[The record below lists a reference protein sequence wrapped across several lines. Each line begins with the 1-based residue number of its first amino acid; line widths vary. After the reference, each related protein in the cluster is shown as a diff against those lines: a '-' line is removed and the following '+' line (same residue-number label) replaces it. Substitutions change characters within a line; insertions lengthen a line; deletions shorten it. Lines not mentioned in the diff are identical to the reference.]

1 MEVTLTDSE
10 SMERLGAAMAN
21 VCTGAILIRLQ
32 GDLGS
37 GKTTLVRGFLRSVG
51 ITGAIKSP
59 TYTLVEPYQAGDQHY
74 YHFDLYRLE
83 APEAL
88 EMLGF
93 RDYLDG
99 DSVCLIE
106 WPEQAGDLLPPA
118 DIAVAISMLPDGRR
132 VHLDSATTRGAN
144 LLKSLDFA
152 S

>member
-1 MEVTLTDSE
+1 MAKVCKGSTL
-10 SMERLGAAMAN
+10 
-21 VCTGAILIRLQ
+21 IQLQ
-32 GDLGS
+32 GKLGS
-37 GKTTLVRGFLRSVG
+37 GKTTLVRGFLRSLG

-59 TYTLVEPYQAGDQHY
+59 TYTLVEPYQADGRHY

-99 DSVCLIE
+99 DSMCLIE

-118 DIAVAISMLPDGRR
+118 DIAVAISLLPAGRR
-132 VHLDSATTRGAN
+132 VHLDATTTHGVN
-144 LLKSLDFA
+144 LLNSMAFSA
-152 S
+152 